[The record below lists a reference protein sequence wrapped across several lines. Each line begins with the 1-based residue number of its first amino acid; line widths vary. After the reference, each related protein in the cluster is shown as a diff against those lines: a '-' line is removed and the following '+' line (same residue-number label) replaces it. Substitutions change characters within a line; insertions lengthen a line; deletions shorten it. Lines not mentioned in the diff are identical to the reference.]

1 MFKKLF
7 TIIYLPEIPGL
18 VELDKNYGETLIFLF
33 HTTFY
38 VTQPPINWEF
48 AIQNLFELSFVLM
61 MFSMYFIL
69 GNMQR
74 EIHDYTSMTV
84 NFWDS
89 ITDSDQKEYFEKC
102 EYIGRKVLMI
112 LSTYVL
118 VALSFTGTMILFSL
132 SVNNYFLLLEMI
144 ISFFSI
150 IFTAFLTAHFG
161 QIVINASDDIFY
173 DCYFCGWYKFPSNTK
188 PYIIMMM
195 IRALSPC
202 ELKAGPSAVLTMN
215 YENFSAVSYDQFHV
229 QFNKLKP
236 I

>member
-7 TIIYLPEIPGL
+7 TINYLPEIPGL
-18 VELDKNYGETLIFLF
+18 VELDKNYGETLIFQF

-38 VTQPPINWEF
+38 VTQLPINWEF

-61 MFSMYFIL
+61 MSKYLCPRVYFIL
-69 GNMQR
+69 GNMQC

-89 ITDSDQKEYFEKC
+89 ITDSDQKEYMLNISQFHRRIAILIGVIIFATFIGFAIFPVSVPYC

-112 LSTYVL
+112 LSAYVL
-118 VALSFTGTMILFSL
+118 VALSFTGTMF
-132 SVNNYFLLLEMI
+132 
-144 ISFFSI
+144 
-150 IFTAFLTAHFG
+150 
-161 QIVINASDDIFY
+161 
-173 DCYFCGWYKFPSNTK
+173 
-188 PYIIMMM
+188 
-195 IRALSPC
+195 
-202 ELKAGPSAVLTMN
+202 N